1 MGLVYRSVD
10 DIGGLV
16 HVHAP
21 TVDLFHIGVG
31 WVYGLDEDCSLK
43 VVGMGIGLGD
53 KVFDI
58 NFDHLLDED
67 GLQCE
72 TRQVIALNA
81 PKPAPQPTAK
91 PITAPIK
98 TPSRPTDVR
107 KYELL
112 TDTTRTWSDAQA
124 ACQETFGTDLA
135 SVHSVAEQDVA
146 YELCIQSGADCWI
159 GLHRDSEDVSGWKW
173 SDGSTVD
180 YGSDYSGG
188 VYPWQ
193 GGEPNNWNGVGEE
206 CAEIYYVHSSWNDV
220 PCGQKQYAL
229 CNAVGRVVS
238 RTYTKYS
245 NKQCEGTNTDILRD
259 FDGTVAACEAKCDEL
274 NCIGFIRVQSTGRCY
289 FRGGE
294 MNRPY
299 DYTSDERDCYIPG
312 AYWRGE

>member
-91 PITAPIK
+91 PLTAPIK
-98 TPSRPTDVR
+98 TPSP
-107 KYELL
+107 
-112 TDTTRTWSDAQA
+112 
-124 ACQETFGTDLA
+124 
-135 SVHSVAEQDVA
+135 
-146 YELCIQSGADCWI
+146 
-159 GLHRDSEDVSGWKW
+159 
-173 SDGSTVD
+173 
-180 YGSDYSGG
+180 
-188 VYPWQ
+188 
-193 GGEPNNWNGVGEE
+193 
-206 CAEIYYVHSSWNDV
+206 
-220 PCGQKQYAL
+220 
-229 CNAVGRVVS
+229 

-259 FDGTVAACEAKCDEL
+259 FDGTVAACEAKCDEVD
-274 NCIGFIRVQSTGRCY
+274 CIGFIRVQSTGRCY

-299 DYTSDERDCYIPG
+299 DYTSDERDCYIPVDEVDSILFDG
-312 AYWRGE
+312 GDESFDAAPGFKIADIPITDSMTFSMDITINSLYNRPEGGDQNAVLFECKNKADTQGWV